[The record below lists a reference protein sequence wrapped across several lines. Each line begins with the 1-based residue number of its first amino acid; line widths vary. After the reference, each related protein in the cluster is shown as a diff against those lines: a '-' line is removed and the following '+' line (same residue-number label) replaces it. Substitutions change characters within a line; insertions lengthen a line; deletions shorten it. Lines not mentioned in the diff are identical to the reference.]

1 MNPSTSSGQRPSAS
15 SRHSESPLE
24 TGQRPSPVWRLLQ
37 TGAGAGAWN
46 MALDEA
52 MLRLVGQGKSPPTL
66 RLYWWQPACLS
77 VGYFQAARREVDL
90 ARLAEAG
97 IDLVRR
103 PSGGRAILHDREL
116 TYSVVASLDDPLV
129 SGGVAQSYGKLAA
142 GLLAALKALGVTAQ
156 AALQDRRGNGVPRS
170 AQDSALRQA
179 QDSARSPACF
189 ATTSHYELTV
199 GGRKVVGSAQMRQG
213 GVLLQH
219 GSVLLG
225 LDEAKFAQLLHG
237 GDAAKLSQH
246 ATCLEEVLGRPIALE
261 EVARAMAQGFSQA
274 LGITLIAEE
283 PTPEELALA
292 QRLLEEKYATP
303 EWNLRR

>member
-1 MNPSTSSGQRPSAS
+1 MNPSTSS
-15 SRHSESPLE
+15 
-24 TGQRPSPVWRLLQ
+24 GQRPSPVWRLLQ

-52 MLRLVGQGKSPPTL
+52 MLRLMGQGKSPPTL
-66 RLYWWQPACLS
+66 RLYWWQPPCLS

-142 GLLAALKALGVTAQ
+142 GLLAAMQALGVVAQ
-156 AALQDRRGNGVPRS
+156 AALQDRRGHGV
-170 AQDSALRQA
+170 LRPA

-225 LDEAKFAQLLHG
+225 LDEAKFAQLLHDG
-237 GDAAKLSQH
+237 AAAKLSQH

-261 EVARAMAQGFSQA
+261 EVDRAMVEGFSQA